1 MTAAAPRSA
10 AQDRIVTAALELF
23 AEHGVGGTSLQMIA
37 DSIGVTKAAVYHQFP
52 TKEEIVVAVAEDE
65 LARVAAA
72 LDEAEAEPDEARA
85 RDVLVTRI
93 VDLAVERRHMES
105 TLVGDPVI
113 VRFFE
118 THEPFR
124 HVMGRLYRVLM
135 GPDAGPD
142 TRASRPPCSRPPS
155 GAPPC
160 TPSSSISTTTRCANS
175 SRASPG
181 GSSTCRT
188 EPTTRAQRIR
198 PSPSWQCGP
207 PQCSTIWPSRM
218 RRIAVPLISTGSPEA
233 GTSKNAVAGV
243 RALHRPVGD
252 DEVVLLDDAGSR

>member
-10 AQDRIVTAALELF
+10 AQDRIVAAARELF

-37 DSIGVTKAAVYHQFP
+37 DAIGVTKAAVYHQFP

-72 LDEAEAEPDEARA
+72 LDEAEAESDESRA

-124 HVMGRLYRVLM
+124 RVMGRLYRVLM
-135 GPDAGPD
+135 GPDPGPD
-142 TRASRPPCSRPPS
+142 ARLTAAMLTAAIG
-155 GAPPC
+155 GA
-160 TPSSSISTTTRCANS
+160 A
-175 SRASPG
+175 
-181 GSSTCRT
+181 
-188 EPTTRAQRIR
+188 
-198 PSPSWQCGP
+198 
-207 PQCSTIWPSRM
+207 M
-218 RRIAVPLISTGSPEA
+218 HPL
-233 GTSKNAVAGV
+233 VV
-243 RALHRPVGD
+243 DLD
-252 DEVVLLDDAGSR
+252 DETLREQLTRLARRFLDLPD